1 MIVSLK
7 NNCSI
12 DYFLSKDWARHPKIV
27 DEEVIYIIGG
37 LYGNI
42 FSVETFNRMAK
53 EEANT
58 PLMIFN
64 GDMHWFDVEYDDFM
78 KVENNTHGIKLL
90 GNVEFELPTSPE
102 KADCGCNYPPDVDEG
117 TVARSNVIHSSMKKN
132 LKEKEILKELE
143 QREKTAAI
151 TAMGVRIAITHGD
164 EKSMS
169 GWECARDALQKEE
182 RREELD
188 IWLRE
193 NQIDIL
199 ATTHTC
205 LPAITAIGNSVVSNN
220 GSTGMANV
228 RGKTYGLITRI
239 AKSPHPKAVAT
250 KRVKDVYVELVKVEF
265 PIEKFV
271 EFFDNRWPEGSP
283 ASVSYRDRI
292 VEGTAVEEE
301 AVDIDK
307 GFIDSGTCS

>member
-1 MIVSLK
+1 MIVAPKTS
-7 NNCSI
+7 CSI
-12 DYFLSKDWARHPKIV
+12 EYFLPKDWAKHPVEV

-37 LYGNI
+37 LYGNL
-42 FSVETFNRMAK
+42 FSVESFNRMAK
-53 EEANT
+53 EEESA

-78 KVENNTHGIKLL
+78 AVENNTRGIKLL

-117 TVARSNVIHSSMKKN
+117 TVARSNKIHSTMKEN
-132 LKEKEILKELE
+132 LMGKEILGELK
-143 QREKTAAI
+143 QREKAAAI
-151 TAMGVRIAITHGD
+151 TALGLTITITHGD

-169 GWECARDALQKEE
+169 GWDCARDALQKEE
-182 RREELD
+182 RRRELEGWLEEN
-188 IWLRE
+188 RV
-193 NQIDIL
+193 DIL

-205 LPAITAIGNSVVSNN
+205 LPAITALGNSVVSNN
-220 GSTGMANV
+220 GSAGMANV

-239 AKSPHPKAVAT
+239 AKTPHEKAVAT
-250 KRVKDVYVELVKVEF
+250 KRIKDVYVELVKVEF
-265 PIEKFV
+265 PLDKFV
-271 EFFDNRWPEGSP
+271 DFFDRRWPEGSP

-292 VEGTAVEEE
+292 VGGTAVEEE

-307 GFIDSGTCS
+307 GFDDTGTCC

>member
-7 NNCSI
+7 NDCSI
-12 DYFLSKDWARHPKIV
+12 DYFLSKDWARHPKPV

-42 FSVETFNRMAK
+42 FSVETFNRMAR
-53 EEANT
+53 EEASA

-132 LKEKEILKELE
+132 MMGTAILEELAA
-143 QREKTAAI
+143 REKAMAI
-151 TAMGVRIAITHGD
+151 SAMGLTIAITHGD

-169 GWECARDALQKEE
+169 GWDCARDALQKDG
-182 RREELD
+182 RRNELSA
-188 IWLRE
+188 WLKE
-193 NQIDIL
+193 NHIDIL

-205 LPAITAIGNSVVSNN
+205 LPAITAVDNSVVSNN
-220 GSTGMANV
+220 SSAGMANV

-239 AKSPHPKAVAT
+239 AKTPHSKAVAT

-265 PIEKFV
+265 PMEPFV
-271 EFFDNRWPEGSP
+271 EHFDQCWPEGSP
-283 ASVSYRDRI
+283 ASVSHRDRI

-307 GFIDSGTCS
+307 GYKDKGTCC

>member
-1 MIVSLK
+1 MNKGVSMINSMGYLFWGFLIVYGIVMMILSPKHVTTDGFFHGKSSEGHEPSQAVLML
-7 NNCSI
+7 SI
-12 DYFLSKDWARHPKIV
+12 FISW
-27 DEEVIYIIGG
+27 
-37 LYGNI
+37 I
-42 FSVETFNRMAK
+42 FAKSVTNA
-53 EEANT
+53 AN
-58 PLMIFN
+58 L
-64 GDMHWFDVEYDDFM
+64 GAEY
-78 KVENNTHGIKLL
+78 
-90 GNVEFELPTSPE
+90 
-102 KADCGCNYPPDVDEG
+102 GCNYPPDVDEG

-164 EKSMS
+164 EKSMF

-205 LPAITAIGNSVVSNN
+205 LPAITAIGDSVVSNN
-220 GSTGMANV
+220 SSTGMANV

-271 EFFDNRWPEGSP
+271 EFFDNRWPECSP

-292 VEGTAVEEE
+292 MEGTAVEEE

-307 GFIDSGTCS
+307 GFKDSGLCS

>member
-12 DYFLSKDWARHPKIV
+12 DYFLSKDWARHSKPV

-53 EEANT
+53 EEASA

-78 KVENNTHGIKLL
+78 TVENNTHGIKLL

-199 ATTHTC
+199 VTTHTC
-205 LPAITAIGNSVVSNN
+205 LPAITAIGDSVVSNN
-220 GSTGMANV
+220 GSAGMANV
-228 RGKTYGLITRI
+228 QGKTYGLITRI
-239 AKSPHPKAVAT
+239 AKTPHSKAVAT

-265 PIEKFV
+265 SIEKFV

-307 GFIDSGTCS
+307 GFKDSGTCS